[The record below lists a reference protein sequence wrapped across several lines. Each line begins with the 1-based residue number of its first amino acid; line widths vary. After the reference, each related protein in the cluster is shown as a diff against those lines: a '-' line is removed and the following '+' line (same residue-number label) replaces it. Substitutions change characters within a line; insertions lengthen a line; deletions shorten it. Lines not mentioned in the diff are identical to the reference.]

1 MSYAGGG
8 FMAGGSQGGASQSS
22 PGGGEKRTGTN
33 ALRPV
38 TIAQVINAT
47 QSFAESE
54 FYIDGAEVKDVT
66 VVACIRNIASTST
79 QITLLI
85 EDGTGQIDARLWK
98 NPNEEENQ
106 EEDFPINS
114 YVRIIGQLK
123 TFSNKRHLS
132 SNRFRKITDHNE
144 VLFHAVECIY
154 VHKYYTQGPPG
165 GAKMQDITHT
175 TYDGGAN
182 PYAAGGAA
190 AAAGA
195 TSDVYNELPP
205 AQRSIMTFIA
215 SRAKDPEQGEEGIH
229 VEAVVRSMG
238 GSEAKVRAEIAT
250 LIEDGHLYETIDDQ
264 HVLPT
269 A

>member
-8 FMAGGSQGGASQSS
+8 FMAGGSQGGSQSS
-22 PGGGEKRTGTN
+22 PGEGKRTGTS

-38 TIAQVINAT
+38 TIAQVASAS

-54 FYIDGAEVKDVT
+54 FFIDGAEVKDVT
-66 VVACIRNIASTST
+66 VVACIRNVANTTS
-79 QITLLI
+79 QVTLLI

-98 NPNEEENQ
+98 DPNEAENLPD
-106 EEDFPINS
+106 DFPINS
-114 YVRIIGQLK
+114 YVRIIGTLK
-123 TFSNKRHLS
+123 TFSNKRHIAA
-132 SNRFRKITDHNE
+132 NRFRKITDHNE

-182 PYAAGGAA
+182 PYAGGAVPT
-190 AAAGA
+190 AGV
-195 TSDVYNELPP
+195 SDVYNDLPQN
-205 AQRSIMTFIA
+205 QRAIMTFIA
-215 SRAKDPEQGEEGIH
+215 TRAQDPEQGEEGVH
-229 VEAVVRSMG
+229 VEAIVRQVG
-238 GSEAKVRAEIAT
+238 GSEAKIRTDIAT

-269 A
+269 AS

>member
-8 FMAGGSQGGASQSS
+8 FMAGGSQGGSQSS
-22 PGGGEKRTGTN
+22 PGGEKRTGTS

-38 TIAQVINAT
+38 TIAQCTNAT

-54 FYIDGAEVKDVT
+54 FYIDGAEVKDIT
-66 VVACIRNIASTST
+66 VVACIRNVASTNT
-79 QITLLI
+79 QVTLLI

-98 NPNEEENQ
+98 DPSEDEPQ
-106 EEDFPINS
+106 EEFPINS

-123 TFSNKRHLS
+123 TFSNKRHIS
-132 SNRFRKITDHNE
+132 SNRFRKVTDHNE

-182 PYAAGGAA
+182 PYAGGAA
-190 AAAGA
+190 ASAAA
-195 TSDVYNELPP
+195 SDMYNDLVP
-205 AQRSIMTFIA
+205 AQRAIMTFIA
-215 SRAKDPEQGEEGIH
+215 SRTQDPEQGEEGVH
-229 VEAVVRSMG
+229 VEAIVRSMG
-238 GSEAKVRAEIAT
+238 GSEAKVRAEVAT

-269 A
+269 AS